1 MDKKAKM
8 IKIGNTS
15 FRTDISS
22 VMKYKQFK
30 EVYSDKLKGIDID
43 KAWTDLGGKLPKQGD

>member
-1 MDKKAKM
+1 M

-15 FRTDISS
+15 FRKGIAS
-22 VMKYKQFK
+22 VMKYKEFK

-43 KAWTDLGGKLPKQGD
+43 KAWLELGGKLTPEKEKSD

>member
-15 FRTDISS
+15 FRNDIGS

-43 KAWTDLGGKLPKQGD
+43 KAWTELGGKLPTRSD